1 MIIAKILAVSFFVY
15 AIFCAYLYF
24 FQEKQLFSP
33 PGKSQNL
40 AQIPAKNKISFN
52 IHNIKLNG
60 ITSGNITNEKPV
72 VIYFGGNAE
81 DVFYNFVDFSDQ
93 LNAQF
98 VAFNYRGFA
107 GNEGKPTVKAFI
119 NDAEAILNKMI
130 AEYSLDPKNIIL
142 MGRSFG
148 SAIAVQLSK
157 TQTTGGVILISP
169 FDSLSNIAK
178 RYFPWIPVS
187 LLLKHPLDSLE
198 IAKQARLPLLIV
210 AAEVDHIIPL
220 AYSENLFN
228 AWASKQKK
236 MIIIEG
242 AGHNS
247 IQGGDRYFSTIN
259 QFVASAIGQRGLLE

>member
-1 MIIAKILAVSFFVY
+1 MIIVKIFSVLFFVY
-15 AIFCAYLYF
+15 SIFCAYLYF

-33 PGKSQNL
+33 PGKSQIL
-40 AQIPAKNKISFN
+40 AQIPVKNKISFN
-52 IHNIKLNG
+52 INNINLDG
-60 ITSGNITNEKPV
+60 ITSGNITNERPV

-81 DVFYNFVDFSDQ
+81 DVFYNFMDFSDQ

-119 NDAEAILNKMI
+119 NDAETILTKVI
-130 AEYSLDPKNIIL
+130 TEYSLDPKNIIL

-157 TQTTGGVILISP
+157 NQTTGGVILISP
-169 FDSLSNIAK
+169 FDSLTNIAK

-220 AYSENLFN
+220 AHSEDLFN
-228 AWASKQKK
+228 AWSSEQKK
-236 MIIIEG
+236 LIVIEG
-242 AGHNS
+242 VGHNT
-247 IQGGDRYFSTIN
+247 IQDEGRYFLTIN
-259 QFVASAIGQRGLLE
+259 EFITSAIK